1 MSKKTNILLAEDDDN
16 LGLLLQTYLKSK
28 GFDVELVRNGKT
40 AFERFNEQKF
50 DFCLFDV
57 MMPIMDGFT
66 LAKEIREIDKKIPIL
81 FLTAKALKEDKLE
94 GFALGADDYLTKPF
108 SMEELLARITA
119 ILRRV
124 ETPSNSEDS
133 VMMVGKIAFEPE
145 LRILHLLEGDKK
157 LTTKENQ
164 LLTLLVKNQNEILD
178 RQATLRAIWG
188 DDNYFNGR
196 SMDVYIA
203 KLRKLLKEDEA
214 IEIMNVHGKG
224 FKFIVKINS

>member
-28 GFDVELVRNGKT
+28 GFDVDLVRNGKT

-57 MMPIMDGFT
+57 MMPVMDGFT
-66 LAKEIREIDKKIPIL
+66 LAKEIREIDRKVPIL
-81 FLTAKALKEDKLE
+81 FLTAKGLKEDKLE

-124 ETPSNSEDS
+124 ETPKNEEDTI
-133 VMMVGKIAFEPE
+133 VMVGKIPFEPE
-145 LRILHLLEGDKK
+145 LRILHLQEGDKK

-164 LLTLLVKNQNEILD
+164 LLTMLVKNQNEILD

-224 FKFIVKINS
+224 FKFMVK

>member
-1 MSKKTNILLAEDDDN
+1 MAKKINILLAEDDEN
-16 LGLLLQTYLKSK
+16 LGHLLKTFLAAK
-28 GFDVELVRNGKT
+28 GFGVELARNGKT
-40 AFERFNEQKF
+40 AFERFNEAKY
-50 DFCLFDV
+50 DFCIFDV

-66 LAKEIREIDKKIPIL
+66 LAKEIREIDRKVPIL

-94 GFALGADDYLTKPF
+94 GFAIGADDYLTKPF
-108 SMEELLARITA
+108 SMEELLARVNA

-124 ETPSNSEDS
+124 EVPASDEDNTI
-133 VMMVGKIAFEPE
+133 MIGTIAYEPE
-145 LRILHLLEGDKK
+145 LRILHLKEGDKK

-164 LLTLLVKNQNEILD
+164 LLSMLVKNESEILD

-203 KLRKLLKEDEA
+203 KLRKLLKDDER

-224 FKFIVKINS
+224 FKFIVK